1 MIYVLIIIT
10 IILIMP
16 IEIVFTKDENYND
29 IDIYLTKLFNLRLD
43 FDEILKLLLT
53 TKENRDQIT
62 IKGLKHNYELFNL
75 SRNLI
80 YDASKHSRPKK
91 LTLILKVR
99 KIQPEVDIFLYVIY
113 WNFLLFLR
121 NKFHKAAPRM
131 EDEEFGV
138 EYKDDYNI
146 NFKWSLRLRII
157 YIVFSFIKNYKDLF
171 KIRKF
176 LRKGKNKNGKT
187 SNI

>member
-10 IILIMP
+10 ILLIMP

-29 IDIYLTKLFNLRLD
+29 IDIYLTKLFNIRLD

-62 IKGLKHNYELFNL
+62 IRGLKRNYELFSL

-80 YDASKHSRPKK
+80 FDASRNSRPKK
-91 LTLILKVR
+91 LTLILKVK
-99 KIQPEVDIFLYVIY
+99 KIQPEVDIFLYVAY
-113 WNFLLFLR
+113 WNFLLFLK
-121 NKFHKAAPRM
+121 NKFHDAVPKIG
-131 EDEEFGV
+131 EESYSI
-138 EYKDDYNI
+138 EYKEKFNI
-146 NFKWSLRLRII
+146 VFKWSLRLRFI
-157 YIVFSFIKNYKDLF
+157 YIIFSFIKNYKDLI

-176 LRKGKNKNGKT
+176 LRKGKNKHGKP